1 MSLRKQQQNGSSL
14 IEIMVTVLVFSIGM
28 LGMAALQLTALRS
41 TSDSSQRSQA
51 IWLVQ
56 DIAERMRA
64 NPSGSIADYTGNASA
79 PDCTALPV
87 NQCADRY
94 NPTSSAVVSATT
106 CSPSQMA
113 AFDRWEATC
122 SYAGL
127 NAYSTNNGRATSRD
141 FITLRDG
148 TPLLSMT
155 ANGTTV
161 ELSASV
167 GSKLSQKAGSSNV
180 VSDNSIP
187 TIQVQR

>member
-1 MSLRKQQQNGSSL
+1 MHLHHSQQTGSSL
-14 IEIMVTVLVFSIGM
+14 IEVMVTVLIFSIGM
-28 LGMAALQLTALRS
+28 LGMAALQLNALRS

-64 NPSGSIADYTGNASA
+64 NPSGSIGDYTGNGTVPNCA
-79 PDCTALPV
+79 ALPAT
-87 NQCADRY
+87 QCADRY
-94 NPTSSAVVSATT
+94 NPATSAVVNAATCT
-106 CSPSQMA
+106 ATQMA

-127 NAYSTNNGRATSRD
+127 DDYSNKNGRATSRD

-148 TPLLSMT
+148 TALLSMT
-155 ANGTTV
+155 ANGTAV
-161 ELSASV
+161 DLSANV
-167 GSKLSQKAGSSNV
+167 GSKLTQKAGSSNV

>member
-106 CSPSQMA
+106 CSPAKWLLLIAGKPHAAMPASTRTVPTMA
-113 AFDRWEATC
+113 EPPAV
-122 SYAGL
+122 
-127 NAYSTNNGRATSRD
+127 
-141 FITLRDG
+141 TL
-148 TPLLSMT
+148 
-155 ANGTTV
+155 
-161 ELSASV
+161 
-167 GSKLSQKAGSSNV
+167 
-180 VSDNSIP
+180 
-187 TIQVQR
+187 